1 MAIEEIANMIA
12 EQETVQST
20 TGNPALDELAQSA
33 RAQIEESQKE
43 AQQMEPEVQAV
54 QETTE
59 VLEPEKVEVN
69 TEEVKQE
76 TAEKEW
82 WDSEQ
87 TEEKSLV
94 ENTET
99 QNAVEEKKEE
109 TPFDDDIKLLMEYKK
124 SGKTLKD
131 FINDYKVEDFSGWND
146 KDFVEKGM
154 SKYLDLSSEEFEQA
168 MFEYDQAGILQKKQI
183 AEQFKTRFE
192 QENEMK
198 LKELTTFDSKREE
211 NNKALADKYSKEL
224 NEYSEKIANKE
235 MFGLK
240 VTDEMSKNLKNF
252 IDKEFSFQRQ
262 DGSFDVE
269 KIYSV
274 ALWMKYGKDLVKANV
289 TKARNEG
296 KEQIIKEVSNPSK
309 NMSSSSRS
317 AGSGLEAVQEAFNS
331 LFNR

>member
-12 EQETVQST
+12 EQETVQAT

-33 RAQIEESQKE
+33 RAQIEKSQQE
-43 AQQMEPEVQAV
+43 AQQMQPEVV
-54 QETTE
+54 QETAE
-59 VLEPEKVEVN
+59 VKEPEKVE
-69 TEEVKQE
+69 TEDAQAEVKQS
-76 TAEKEW
+76 EKEW
-82 WDSEQ
+82 WDSDQNEEVKTEVKEN
-87 TEEKSLV
+87 TEEKQDNTV
-94 ENTET
+94 E
-99 QNAVEEKKEE
+99 VD
-109 TPFDDDIKLLMEYKK
+109 FDDDIKLLMEYKK

-131 FINDYKVEDFSGWND
+131 FINDYKVEDFSNWND

-154 SKYLDLSSEEFEQA
+154 SKYLNLSSEEFEQA

-192 QENEMK
+192 QENEAK

-211 NNKALADKYSKEL
+211 NSKALADKYSKEL

-240 VTDEMSKNLKNF
+240 VTDEMSKSLKNF
-252 IDKEFSFQRQ
+252 IDKEFSLQRP

-296 KEQIIKEVSNPSK
+296 KEQIIREVSNPSK

>member
-33 RAQIEESQKE
+33 RAQIEKSQES
-43 AQQMEPEVQAV
+43 AQQMQSEVIQENVEEKTAQV
-54 QETTE
+54 QENAQSETQ
-59 VLEPEKVEVN
+59 VETN
-69 TEEVKQE
+69 ATEEKD
-76 TAEKEW
+76 W
-82 WDSEQ
+82 WDSS
-87 TEEKSLV
+87 EEKAETPV
-94 ENTET
+94 EQKTE
-99 QNAVEEKKEE
+99 QKQVEEPAFEM
-109 TPFDDDIKLLMEYKK
+109 DDDLKLLMEYKK

-131 FINDYKVEDFSGWND
+131 FVNEYKVEDYTSWDD
-146 KDFVEKGM
+146 KTFVEKGM
-154 SKYLDLSSEEFEQA
+154 KEFLKLSDEEYEQA
-168 MFEYDQAGILQKKQI
+168 VYEYDQAGILQKKQI
-183 AEQFKTRFE
+183 AEQFKSRFE
-192 QENEMK
+192 QENADK
-198 LKELTTFDSKREE
+198 LKQLTQIESKQTEQS
-211 NNKALADKYSKEL
+211 KALAQKYTMEL
-224 NEYSEKIANKE
+224 DDYAKKITNKE

-240 VTDEMSKNLKNF
+240 VTDEMSKDLKNY
-252 IDKEFSFQRQ
+252 IDKEFSLQRP
-262 DGSFDVE
+262 DGSFDIE

-296 KEQIIKEVSNPSK
+296 KEQIIKEVSNPSR